1 MQRRNIEP
9 NCCVPCLMW
18 NNRTPIQP
26 RLMVLVETNV
36 ISEPIQLISL
46 TGTVRPIEARHSHQ
60 PVPDQEQP

>member
-1 MQRRNIEP
+1 MQWRNIGP

-18 NNRTPIQP
+18 DWMTIQP

-46 TGTVRPIEARHSHQ
+46 TGAVRPIKVGHSHQ

>member
-1 MQRRNIEP
+1 
-9 NCCVPCLMW
+9 MW
-18 NNRTPIQP
+18 NNRTTIQP

>member
-1 MQRRNIEP
+1 
-9 NCCVPCLMW
+9 MW

-46 TGTVRPIEARHSHQ
+46 TGAVRPIKVGHSHQ